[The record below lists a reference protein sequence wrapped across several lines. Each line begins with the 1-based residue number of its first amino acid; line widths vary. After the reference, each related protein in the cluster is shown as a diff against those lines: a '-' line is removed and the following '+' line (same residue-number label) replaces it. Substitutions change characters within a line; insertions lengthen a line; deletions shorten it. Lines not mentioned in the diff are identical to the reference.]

1 MSDTVSMPRPAFG
14 PTSTPP
20 RAVLS
25 ATALAE
31 LQARFGPQCS
41 VARAVR
47 EHHGR
52 DESPLDVPPPDAVV
66 YAHSHDDVV
75 DAVRIA
81 ARHALPLIPFGAGS
95 SLEGHVLAIAGGI
108 SLDLTRLDRVLQVD
122 AEDLTATVQA
132 GVTRLAL
139 NEALRGTGLFFPI
152 DPGADATIGG
162 MCATGASG
170 TNAVRYGTMREN
182 VLALTAVTATGET
195 IRTGTRARKSSAG
208 YDLTR
213 LLVGSEGTLA
223 VITEVTLR
231 LHPLPEAM
239 SAAVCHFPDVAAAVR
254 TASQVIQSGIPIA
267 RCELLD
273 ALAVRAVNRHSRL
286 ALRESP
292 LLLMEFHGSAAA
304 VREQAESVQAIAA
317 DHGGGG
323 FEWATQP
330 EDRSRLWQ
338 ARHMAYFA
346 MLQLRPGSRSVT
358 TDVCVPIS
366 RLAECIERTRADLD
380 ASQLETA
387 IIGHVG
393 DGNFHVL
400 ILVDPE
406 DPAERARAEAAN
418 DRLTERALELGGTC
432 TGEHGIGL
440 HKMRFL
446 ARERDAATLAVM
458 RALKH
463 ALDPRNILN
472 PGKILPPDGTQPF
485 AVP

>member
-1 MSDTVSMPRPAFG
+1 MSDPATTTPRAARPAAHASRR
-14 PTSTPP
+14 PL
-20 RAVLS
+20 A
-25 ATALAE
+25 AAALAE

-66 YAHSHDDVV
+66 YAHSHEDVV

-81 ARHALPLIPFGAGS
+81 ARHGVPLIPFGAGS
-95 SLEGHVLAIAGGI
+95 SLEGHVLAVDGGM
-108 SLDLTRLDRVLQVD
+108 SLDLTRLDRVLRIEP
-122 AEDLTATVQA
+122 EDLTATVQA
-132 GVTRLAL
+132 GVSRLAL
-139 NEALRGTGLFFPI
+139 NDALRGSGLFFPI
-152 DPGADATIGG
+152 DPGADATLGG

-182 VLALTAVTATGET
+182 VLALTAVTAAGET
-195 IRTGTRARKSSAG
+195 IHTGTRARKSSAG

-239 SAAVCHFPDVAAAVR
+239 SAALCHFPDVAAAVR
-254 TASQVIQSGIPIA
+254 TASLVIQSGIPIA

-273 ALAVRAVNRHSRL
+273 ALAVRAVNRHSHL

-304 VREQAESVQAIAA
+304 VREQAESVQAIATEE
-317 DHGGGG
+317 GGGG
-323 FEWATQP
+323 FEWAVHP
-330 EDRSRLWQ
+330 EERTRLWQ

-366 RLAECIERTRADLD
+366 RLAECIERTREDLD
-380 ASQLETA
+380 ASSLETA

-400 ILVDPE
+400 ILVDP
-406 DPAERARAEAAN
+406 DDAAERARAEAAN
-418 DRLTERALELGGTC
+418 DRLTERALALGGTC

-446 ARERDAATLAVM
+446 ARERDPATLAVM
-458 RALKH
+458 RALKR
-463 ALDPRNILN
+463 ALDPGNILN
-472 PGKILPPDGTQPF
+472 PGKILPPPAGD
-485 AVP
+485 V

>member
-1 MSDTVSMPRPAFG
+1 MSMPIAHVPAAR
-14 PTSTPP
+14 TPP
-20 RAVLS
+20 S
-25 ATALAE
+25 STALAE

-52 DESPLDVPPPDAVV
+52 DESPLDMPPPDAVV
-66 YAHSHDDVV
+66 YAHSHEDAV

-81 ARHALPLIPFGAGS
+81 ARHGLPVIAFGAGS
-95 SLEGHVLAIAGGI
+95 SLEGHVLAVAGGL
-108 SLDLTRLDRVLQVD
+108 SLDLSRLDRVLKID

-132 GVTRLAL
+132 GVTRNAL
-139 NEALRGTGLFFPI
+139 NEALRGSGLFFPI
-152 DPGADATIGG
+152 DPGADATLGG

-182 VLALTAVTATGET
+182 VLALTAVTAAGAT
-195 IRTGTRARKSSAG
+195 IHTGTRARKSSAG

-223 VITEVTLR
+223 VITAVTVR

-239 SAAVCHFPDVAAAVR
+239 SAATCHFPDVAAAVR
-254 TASQVIQSGIPIA
+254 TASLVIQCGIPIA

-273 ALAVRAVNRHSRL
+273 ALAVRAVNRHSGL
-286 ALRESP
+286 TLHESP
-292 LLLMEFHGSAAA
+292 LLLMEFHGSAGS
-304 VREQAESVQAIAA
+304 VREQAEAVQQIAS
-317 DHGGGG
+317 DEGGGG
-323 FEWATQP
+323 FEWATAP
-330 EDRSRLWQ
+330 EDRTRLWQ

-366 RLAECIERTRADLD
+366 RLAECIERTREDLD
-380 ASQLETA
+380 AQRLETA

-400 ILVDPE
+400 ILGDPD
-406 DPAERARAEAAN
+406 DPDERRRAEAAN
-418 DRLTERALELGGTC
+418 DRLTERALAMDGTC

-446 ARERDAATLAVM
+446 ELERDAATIELM
-458 RALKH
+458 RALKR
-463 ALDPRNILN
+463 AWDPANILN
-472 PGKILPPDGTQPF
+472 PGKIFSMPL
-485 AVP
+485 